1 MANTTENSEVG
12 LLFKVRRTVL
22 TTLKDRG
29 YDVPLG
35 STKMSLED
43 FRSIYEQN
51 RHHLYFPDMIPV
63 NLKDEYKKGGGILVY
78 FESSDKFDKKI
89 FLARMAQLNKEYPDL
104 DKLFFVLK
112 TYGDVKAR
120 KLNNFVRSELAK
132 HPNVEVLENIYP
144 FDFMKNNLVPECY
157 LLSEEEKNAVVDY
170 LDTPIYKFPKYEV
183 SDPVPVRFGAK
194 IGDMI
199 YIKRNGGLELSY
211 RVVIKTGSG

>member
-12 LLFKVRRTVL
+12 LLFKVRKTVL

-29 YDVPLG
+29 YEVPLG
-35 STKMSLED
+35 VSKMSLDD
-43 FRSIYEQN
+43 FRLVYEQN
-51 RHHLYFPDMIPV
+51 RHHLYFPDMEPV
-63 NLKDEYKKGGGILVY
+63 NLKEEYKKGGGVLVY

-104 DKLFFVLK
+104 DRLFFVLK
-112 TYGDVKAR
+112 TYGDVKGR

-144 FDFMKNNLVPECY
+144 FDFMKNCLVPECY
-157 LLSEEEKNAVVDY
+157 LLSDEEKKAVLDF

-199 YIKRNGGLELSY
+199 YVKRYGGQELTY
-211 RVVIKTGSG
+211 RVVVKTGSG